1 MNTISNPSTLLPP
14 PASVVRQRSDSIPRL
29 SQQQQLQL
37 SENNISTSEEYIP
50 PAAPSHKRK
59 QSDIPISLSI
69 SPQSSSVFRSSLDLD
84 IYEDEYNNNDNDD
97 NDSIVY
103 SGPVIEESW
112 ISWILQRV
120 KKVKIRWLGLGIMIL
135 VFMGGGGR
143 RRRRRNGKEYDHDTN
158 TNENE
163 QQPDGYESV
172 GDPIEARVKYN
183 SIEYYSDLNR
193 MGHLISSGPTAVTY
207 PSDHDAKGGTSGAG
221 GMYMYEDVCVTN
233 NVDYP
238 KKPLEDTSL
247 RGLIRFT
254 DDKRILKNER
264 RCVPCTAE
272 ETDELLLQSTT
283 TATTAG
289 SKSSSIVGHACGMKG
304 LHEMY
309 ASSVMDWN
317 ECIDNT
323 ENRGLMIRSKQTQS
337 PSHVTNVHF
346 FDRPTFLLQFTAN
359 NRESSLFDTLFSYL
373 PHWHHYRS
381 INEYPFDAIL
391 SHSVEGCLSHSR
403 NWLCEIL
410 HHMSAFGSAKE
421 VIWEETPHTLY
432 CFRHLQVNRMG
443 YQRSLSGVGQI
454 TKTMMDDFRDVLF
467 RSMALPRP
475 RDMNEIRVKDAKLGI
490 ARPFKIVMYAG
501 NSNHGTN
508 VWENM
513 KELVVEARGM
523 TRYHGVEFTV
533 VDDLDELTVAEQARG
548 FNMADAVIMST
559 GEHMAN
565 AIFATDDTVFVELGC
580 GGFSSIENKHFM
592 GFVLGTHQS
601 VKECTSGDG
610 NSHIME
616 EACVQCVREGL
627 NSSFS
632 IVEDAFHG
640 VVDGILKAH
649 QDKVAIM
656 RDS

>member
-1 MNTISNPSTLLPP
+1 M
-14 PASVVRQRSDSIPRL
+14 
-29 SQQQQLQL
+29 
-37 SENNISTSEEYIP
+37 E
-50 PAAPSHKRK
+50 
-59 QSDIPISLSI
+59 
-69 SPQSSSVFRSSLDLD
+69 
-84 IYEDEYNNNDNDD
+84 IYETDDDEDH
-97 NDSIVY
+97 DSIVY
-103 SGPVIEESW
+103 SGPMSDEGW
-112 ISWILQRV
+112 ISRV
-120 KKVKIRWLGLGIMIL
+120 KNVKIRWLSLGIFL
-135 VFMGGGGR
+135 LFAWMGTSKKHKNEKRLGENN
-143 RRRRRNGKEYDHDTN
+143 RNED
-158 TNENE
+158 
-163 QQPDGYESV
+163 PDGYESV

-193 MGHLISSGPTAVTY
+193 MGHLISSGPTIVTY
-207 PSDHDAKGGTSGAG
+207 DDVKTAYG
-221 GMYMYEDVCVTN
+221 GMYMYQDVCVTN

-238 KKPLEDTSL
+238 KKPLEDTSM

-254 DDKRILKNER
+254 NEKSVLKNER
-264 RCVPCTAE
+264 RCVPCTVE
-272 ETDELLLQSTT
+272 EMEEMQSTSSNN
-283 TATTAG
+283 A
-289 SKSSSIVGHACGMKG
+289 KSASSVGHSCGMKG

-309 ASSVMDWN
+309 ASSVTDWN
-317 ECIDNT
+317 QCIDNK
-323 ENRGLMIRSKQTQS
+323 ENHGLMIRSKQSQS
-337 PSHVTNVHF
+337 PSQVTNVHF

-373 PHWHHYRS
+373 PHWHHYRTT
-381 INEYPFDAIL
+381 NDYPFDAIL

-432 CFRHLQVNRMG
+432 CFRNLQVNRMG
-443 YQRSLSGVGQI
+443 YQHSLSGGQI
-454 TKTMMDDFRDVLF
+454 TKSMMDELRDVLF

-475 RDMNEIRVKDAKLGI
+475 RDMNEIRIKDAKLGI
-490 ARPFKIVMYAG
+490 ARPFKIVLYA
-501 NSNHGTN
+501 NSNHETN

-513 KELVVEARGM
+513 NDLVVEARGM
-523 TRYHGVEFTV
+523 TKYHGVEFTV
-533 VDDLDELTVAEQARG
+533 VDDFNELTVAEQARG
-548 FNMADAVIMST
+548 FNLADAVIMST

-565 AIFATDDTVFVELGC
+565 AIFATDDTMFVELGC

-601 VKECTSGDG
+601 VKECRDG
-610 NSHIME
+610 SVE
-616 EACVQCVREGL
+616 GACVQCVREGL
-627 NSSFS
+627 NSSFR